1 MSKELYIDSIGDEIQ
16 IALLENKVLVEL
28 HKEKTSDSFR
38 VGDVHLG
45 RVKRIIPGLN
55 AAFVDIGHEKD
66 AFLHYLD
73 LGVNMKTFSKYVKNC
88 MQGNVKS
95 SSLADV
101 KIEPYIEK
109 TGKIKDVFS
118 VNDLVLV
125 QIAKEAISTKGPR
138 LSGEIA
144 LAGRY
149 CVLVPFSDKVM
160 VSQKITSGEE
170 RNRLRKAVMSIKP
183 KNMGIIIRTVAK
195 DQNIEVL
202 HADMRNL
209 LNKWSDMVR
218 NISGN
223 KFPKMILSEL
233 DKVSTVLRDMLNDTF
248 DTIYVGQNYFSEVKS
263 YIQTIA
269 PDKLDIV
276 KLHKNPIPVF
286 EYYGIDKQIKGA
298 FGKSVSIRGGIYLV
312 IEHTEALHVI
322 DVNSGHRVNSE
333 KSQEIN
339 ALEVNMHAAKEIAR
353 QLRLRDM
360 GGIIIIDFID
370 MHEAEHRKELF
381 NYMVDLMSAD
391 KAKHTILPPNKF
403 GLIQITRQRVRP
415 EVNIDVR
422 ECCPS
427 CNGTGMVR
435 PPVLIVDDIEN
446 NLQMMVEQQK
456 ERNLILEVHPFLYAF
471 LTKHFINYKMK
482 WMWRYKCKLKLV
494 AKESLQ
500 LLEYKFY
507 SKNIGEI
514 NLWTPE
520 AMQHT
525 EIDEA

>member
-1 MSKELYIDSIGDEIQ
+1 MSKDLFIDIVGDEIQ
-16 IALLENKVLVEL
+16 IALLENKILVEL
-28 HKEKTSDSFR
+28 HKEKTSDNFR

-55 AAFVDIGHEKD
+55 AAFINIGHEKD

-73 LGVNMKTFSKYVKNC
+73 LGVNIATFNKYVKNC
-88 MQGNVKS
+88 LQGNVKS
-95 SSLADV
+95 ASLADV
-101 KIEPYIEK
+101 KLEPPISK
-109 TGKIKDVFS
+109 AGKIKDVFS

-138 LSGEIA
+138 LSGEIS

-160 VSQKITSGEE
+160 VSQKITSTEE
-170 RNRLRKAVMSIKP
+170 RNRLRKAMMSIKP

-195 DQNIEVL
+195 DQNIEML
-202 HADMRNL
+202 HADMRAL
-209 LNKWSDMVR
+209 LSKWNEMVN

-233 DKVSTVLRDMLNDTF
+233 DKVSTILRDILNDTF
-248 DTIYVGQNYFSEVKS
+248 DAIYVGKNTFDEVKS

-269 PDKLDIV
+269 PDKLDII
-276 KLHKNPIPVF
+276 KLHKNAVPIF
-286 EYYGIDKQIKGA
+286 EYYGIDKQIKSA
-298 FGKSVSIRGGIYLV
+298 FGKSVSIKGGIYLV

-322 DVNSGHRVNSE
+322 DVNSGHRVSSE

-339 ALEVNMHAAKEIAR
+339 ALEVNMQAAKEIAR

-381 NYMVDLMSAD
+381 NYMVELMSND

-446 NLQMMVEQQK
+446 NLQLMVEQQK
-456 ERNLILEVHPFLYAF
+456 ERNLTLEVHPFLYAF
-471 LTKHFINYKMK
+471 LTQHIINYRIK
-482 WMWRYKCKLKLV
+482 WMWKYKCNLKLV

-500 LLEYKFY
+500 LLEYKFF

-514 NLWTPE
+514 NLWTP
-520 AMQHT
+520 QNRHL
-525 EIDEA
+525 EIDETI